1 MCIYPFSISVFNLFT
16 LSQLSKE
23 PKYEKISSKFQG
35 VLSWIWASWSVRKV
49 CEVNEFKMLEADK

>member
-23 PKYEKISSKFQG
+23 PKYKKISSKFQG
-35 VLSWIWASWSVRKV
+35 VLS
-49 CEVNEFKMLEADK
+49 